1 MSLSF
6 NFGRFPLGQPARRRD
21 DDDDCFRILL
31 LGDFSGR
38 GLRGEHRSREALKAA
53 KLRLLDVDTLDA
65 VVASFATTLSLPL
78 GPAGGHLSLALKG
91 LDDLHP
97 DALYD
102 QLPLFDELASL
113 RQRLANPATSAA
125 AAAEVRQWPAAA
137 ALRAGAPAP
146 AADTLPAGAELA
158 DFARLLGHAPGAA
171 AAAPPPSPIDAL
183 IRQAIAPYL
192 VEAGAP
198 DAKALIGIVDQALSA
213 TMRALLQQPDFQAI
227 EVAWRTL
234 DFAARRIETDET
246 LKLLVLDLSAE
257 EFAADLSAG
266 DQLEDSALY
275 QLLVAQPALNGKPLS
290 ALVGQYGFELSASH
304 AELLGRIGAIAA
316 RAGAPFIGAIG
327 RGAVGIEEDALE
339 PRVAAA
345 WAALRAL
352 PAARHL
358 MLTTPRC
365 LLRAPYGR
373 RGESTERFAFEE
385 LAAPAR
391 SAPPLPFA
399 PAPLLAAV
407 LLAQHVRENGPDE
420 APGAL
425 LNVEDMAC
433 YHEVDADGDLVAVRC
448 TELPLT
454 ERLAAQVHALGF
466 TPVLSHKG
474 RPEARL
480 GGFASIAGGV
490 LAGRWSGA

>member
-6 NFGRFPLGQPARRRD
+6 NFGRFQLGQPARRGG
-21 DDDDCFRILL
+21 DDDCFRIVL

-38 GLRGEHRSREALKAA
+38 GQRGEHRSRDALKAA
-53 KLRLLDVDTLDA
+53 KPRVLDVDTLDT
-65 VVASFATTLSLPL
+65 VIASLATTLSLAL
-78 GPAGGHLSLALKG
+78 GPDGGRVSLPLKR

-102 QLPLFDELASL
+102 QLPVFDELAGL
-113 RQRLANPATSAA
+113 RQRLANPSTSAA

-137 ALRAGAPAP
+137 ALQAPAPAP
-146 AADTLPAGAELA
+146 AADTLRPQAELA

-171 AAAPPPSPIDAL
+171 AAPPPSPIDAL
-183 IRQAIAPYL
+183 IRQAISPFL

-198 DAKALIGIVDQALSA
+198 DAKALTGIVDQALSA
-213 TMRALLQQPDFQAI
+213 TMRALLQQPDFQAL

-246 LKLLVLDLSAE
+246 VQLLVLDLSAE

-290 ALVGQYGFELSASH
+290 ALIGQYGFELSASH

-345 WAALRAL
+345 WAALREL

-385 LAAPAR
+385 LAAPAKT
-391 SAPPLPFA
+391 APPLPFA
-399 PAPLLAAV
+399 PAPVLAAV

-448 TELPLT
+448 TDLPLT

-480 GGFASIAGGV
+480 GGFASLAGGV
-490 LAGRWSGA
+490 LAGRWTGV